1 MSIETI
7 RSIVRQPSAQHYPAA
22 EAYLKAAGVKYPH
35 VPVRILYLAYAY
47 LRGKAYRVVEP
58 TARPL
63 EDSIGTYQVERFK
76 KDLATVIRCTTLGD
90 VTPWAGT
97 EETVGA
103 WMGEPEPEA
112 HLAVR
117 LAREEES
124 RRAREVRREAHARAR
139 AQVA

>member
-1 MSIETI
+1 MSLTEI
-7 RSIVRQPSAQHYPAA
+7 RSIVRLPSAQHHAAA
-22 EAYLKAAGVKYPH
+22 EAYLKAASIKYPH
-35 VPVRILYLAYAY
+35 VPARILYLAYAY

-63 EDSIGTYQVERFK
+63 EESVGKYWVARVK
-76 KDLATVIRCTTLGD
+76 KDLATVIRLATLGD

-97 EETVGA
+97 EETVEA
-103 WMGEPEPEA
+103 WMSEPEPEA

-117 LAREEES
+117 LAREGEAK
-124 RRAREVRREAHARAR
+124 RAREAKREAHARVR